1 MKKIIMAL
9 VATVVVAASQT
20 AFSGGVRTLTWKD
33 LIPYDLS
40 VEDPFKGMGE
50 ELLTTAAWAVE
61 VFENLPERDEDTEE
75 LFQMADEAVAELKEA
90 GIDIK
95 ELMAKLEI
103 LRTSVVS
110 GLDGQKI
117 AIGGYLLPLEMDGS
131 NVTEFLLVPYVGAC
145 IHSPPPPPNQIVHV
159 TVEEKKGYK
168 SEALFDPVLVT
179 GVMSVKSATK
189 DLFLADGSMD
199 LSIGYAMQASAIKPY
214 ED

>member
-9 VATVVVAASQT
+9 VAALFLAASQT
-20 AFSGGVRTLTWKD
+20 AYSGGVRTLAWKD

-50 ELLTTAAWAVE
+50 ELLATAAWAVE
-61 VFENLPERDEDTEE
+61 LFENLPERNDDTEE

-95 ELMAKLEI
+95 ALMAKRKL

-110 GLDGQKI
+110 ELNGRKI

-131 NVTEFLLVPYVGAC
+131 KVTEFLLVPYVGAC
-145 IHSPPPPPNQIVHV
+145 IHSPPPPPNQILHV
-159 TVEEKKGYK
+159 TVKGKKGYK

-199 LSIGYAMQASAIKPY
+199 LNIGYAMQASTIKPY
-214 ED
+214 KD